1 MFVVFDGTKSGSGE
15 GKGEGEGEA
24 ESALSTQGGDVVC
37 RRMVQIS
44 PLSR

>member
-1 MFVVFDGTKSGSGE
+1 MFVVFDGIKSGSGE
-15 GKGEGEGEA
+15 GEGEGEG

-44 PLSR
+44 PLSG